1 MRLGDEGQQLR
12 CDSLRHLG
20 VRIVPRPVNI
30 QAVGMKLVRAKGN
43 RGTQGGDVS
52 FVAMGLGSKNQ
63 SDLPSRS
70 SA

>member
-1 MRLGDEGQQLR
+1 MRFAPASR
-12 CDSLRHLG
+12 CADSAPP
-20 VRIVPRPVNI
+20 INI

-43 RGTQGGDVS
+43 RGDQAGDVS

-63 SDLPSRS
+63 PDLPSRS